1 MTIEWTDEQQRA
13 YRAGRLEALHDDAIY
28 AWLKY
33 ATYVKILRK
42 LGDLPAKPVR
52 QK

>member
-13 YRAGRLEALHDDAIY
+13 YRAGRLEVLHDDARY

-33 ATYVKILRK
+33 ATFVKMLRK
-42 LGDLPAKPVR
+42 LGELPAKPE
-52 QK
+52 KKK